1 MIRRSDHIMPGR
13 LQRHL
18 QRHLLTGLLAAVSL
32 LGLVS
37 TPVQAA
43 GRTYVPQNEVVDPRY
58 THELCRLSKRR
69 IEEGKTKCI
78 YKRQSGGNDTVITID
93 GTSAA
98 CQREYRCKREN

>member
-1 MIRRSDHIMPGR
+1 MTPRSDHITRTR
-13 LQRHL
+13 LQA
-18 QRHLLTGLLAAVSL
+18 LLLSGLLAAATLIATATS
-32 LGLVS
+32 
-37 TPVQAA
+37 PVLAA

-78 YKRQSGGNDTVITID
+78 YKRQSGGNDTVITMD
-93 GTSAA
+93 GTNNA